1 MGPILPRPPASI
13 GGSTGTSTAPVPKL
27 PRRPLFHLNTTALAG
42 NGLTAGNDAPQE
54 ALGGIC
60 EIVVLGQPTA
70 LNTVETV
77 NAFDRPMATGFPCLG
92 GMQHGELTFCRS
104 VHDVDFRFLLICH

>member
-1 MGPILPRPPASI
+1 M
-13 GGSTGTSTAPVPKL
+13 
-27 PRRPLFHLNTTALAG
+27 FHLNTTALAG

-77 NAFDRPMATGFPCLG
+77 NSFNRPMTTGFPCLG
-92 GMQHGELTFCRS
+92 GMQHSELTICRS
-104 VHDVDFRFLLICH
+104 VHDVDSRFLLVCH